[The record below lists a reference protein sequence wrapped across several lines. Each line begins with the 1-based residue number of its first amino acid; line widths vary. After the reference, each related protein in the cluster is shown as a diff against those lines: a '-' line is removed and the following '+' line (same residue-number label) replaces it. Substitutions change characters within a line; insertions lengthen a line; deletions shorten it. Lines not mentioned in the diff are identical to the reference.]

1 VRCICGDAPGLARPE
16 LPLLLGDAKDER
28 AGEDDSE
35 LFVLVPMLGDDGARI
50 ELDDR
55 QRDPLAVDDAA
66 EDSVPDLLRRNC
78 SDVVEGAQGGEIV
91 SS

>member
-1 VRCICGDAPGLARPE
+1 M
-16 LPLLLGDAKDER
+16 
-28 AGEDDSE
+28 
-35 LFVLVPMLGDDGARI
+35 PMLGDDGARI